1 MKANL
6 IHCLKSVLITFVLI
20 FTAASGAVSAE
31 EVGAMVVADTAIAV
45 AVIVNI
51 DKDTRAIT
59 LKSQED
65 GDEWVFNA
73 GPEVRNFDQLK
84 RGDLVIM
91 EYYSAFAIALEPKGS
106 RLKER
111 LDSSELDRAEPGE
124 KPGMKYTNAT
134 YVLAKVT
141 DVDPEMETV
150 TLEGEYGTLTMT
162 VNSDLDLESV
172 EVGQEVEA
180 LYVESLA
187 ISVEPAPKVS
197 GTVKAKFTAVAVG
210 IGVEWGEGSL
220 SMYDGSSHDFK
231 IRGMT
236 LLDVGISV
244 VEATGEVYHLVE
256 AKDLEGTYASAE
268 AGAVLIAGGSALTM
282 KNGNGVIMK
291 LKSTQKGARLTL
303 AAEGLKIKMK

>member
-111 LDSSELDRAEPGE
+111 LDGSELDRAEPGE